1 MRKSSTLMEL
11 LLGIGALSVLAQ
23 VIVLFVSKNH
33 LHNAIGLWAG
43 TLMAGGMAIHMSQTI
58 YEAVDLG
65 ADNATKY
72 MQRASVTRIGV
83 VVIVMALL
91 LYFKIG
97 NPITLVIGLFT
108 LKISA
113 YLQPFIHKLC
123 EKRNYNEEESFLY
136 TLNRSSD

>member
-1 MRKSSTLMEL
+1 MKKKNSTLFEL
-11 LLGIGALSVLAQ
+11 LLGIGVLSILTQ
-23 VIVLFVSKNH
+23 VVALFVSKNH

-43 TLMAGGMAIHMSQTI
+43 ALMAGGMAIHMSQTV

-65 ADNATKY
+65 ADNAVKY
-72 MQRASVTRIGV
+72 MQRAAALRLGV
-83 VVIVMALL
+83 VAVALAVL

-113 YLQPFIHKLC
+113 YLQPLIHKLYQ
-123 EKRNYNEEESFLY
+123 KRTCREEGRREP
-136 TLNRSSD
+136 